1 MAPMTEESL
10 RDRLVAVGV
19 ELLEEQG
26 VARLG
31 LRTIARQSG
40 VSHGAPRRYFPTH
53 AALLSAIA
61 ARGFTDLQTRFE
73 AHAQQ
78 PARTRIERMTAD
90 YVRFA
95 ADRPEM
101 FALMFRHDL
110 LEGSGEQLRRRTLP
124 MYRRFAD
131 LVAECTADDSGQ
143 RALQLWASVHGT
155 AVLVANRSL
164 ELVAPGT
171 DPVHLAAA
179 LVDRHLTPPP

>member
-1 MAPMTEESL
+1 MTEESL
-10 RDRLVAVGV
+10 RERLVAAGV
-19 ELLEEQG
+19 ELLEEAG

-31 LRTIARQSG
+31 LRTIARQAG

-61 ARGFTDLQTRFE
+61 ARGFADLHTRFE
-73 AHAQQ
+73 AHPEQ
-78 PARTRIERMTAD
+78 PARTRIGAMTTD

-101 FALMFRHDL
+101 FNLMFRHDL

-124 MYRRFAD
+124 MYRRFAG

-164 ELVAPGT
+164 ALVAPGT
-171 DPVHLAAA
+171 DPIHLAAT
-179 LVDRHLTPPP
+179 LVDRHLEP

>member
-1 MAPMTEESL
+1 MASMTEESL

-26 VARLG
+26 WHG
-31 LRTIARQSG
+31 SG
-40 VSHGAPRRYFPTH
+40 CGRSHGSRGLARAPRRYFPTH